1 MSSHNLTEAQRICD
15 RIGVIKHGKLIREQ
29 SVHGDKNLGAPVLRI
44 TLTDQAEADKLNH
57 PKTLTVLSQTGV
69 AMLVQPKGDIAASLA
84 ELSKLRIAQLTTEQ
98 LNLEDEFMEFYGG
111 KEPSA

>member
-1 MSSHNLTEAQRICD
+1 
-15 RIGVIKHGKLIREQ
+15 
-29 SVHGDKNLGAPVLRI
+29 
-44 TLTDQAEADKLNH
+44 
-57 PKTLTVLSQTGV
+57 
-69 AMLVQPKGDIAASLA
+69 MLVQPKGDIAASLA